1 MNRAYFVEPESASV
15 GFGDAWL
22 DCGAMAS
29 VEGLCAAM
37 ASHRRTPPRKTL
49 DSHAKAPQTRINP
62 HAEGESRC
70 EIADEDSGGAKMFD
84 LWSGSRSHFRG
95 ASLLGV
101 PAIEGERVE

>member
-1 MNRAYFVEPESASV
+1 MNREYFVEPESASV

-22 DCGAMAS
+22 ACGAMAS
-29 VEGLCAAM
+29 AEGLCAAM
-37 ASHRRTPPRKTL
+37 ASHRWTPPRKRL

-62 HAEGESRC
+62 HAEGERRC
-70 EIADEDSGGAKMFD
+70 EVADEDASGAKMFY

-101 PAIEGERVE
+101 SAAEGERVE